1 MPEGLKGQ
9 GETGGRGEEER
20 KGKERRKGLG
30 KWRQPQERLLDS
42 SPYGSEETKW
52 SLSQRDARVDI

>member
-20 KGKERRKGLG
+20 KGRERRKGLG
-30 KWRQPQERLLDS
+30 EWREPQ
-42 SPYGSEETKW
+42 
-52 SLSQRDARVDI
+52 

>member
-9 GETGGRGEEER
+9 GEMGGRGEEER

-30 KWRQPQERLLDS
+30 EWREPQ
-42 SPYGSEETKW
+42 
-52 SLSQRDARVDI
+52 